1 MTDLWL
7 DGEHLTIDE
16 VVRVARNP
24 AVQVAIAPAARTRM
38 ERSRAAVER
47 FVAEGAVVYGITT
60 GFGHFQDRTISPDH
74 VRELQQNIVMSHA
87 TGVGTPLPRDVV
99 RAMILVRVNTL
110 AKGYSGIRPSVVDA
124 LLRLLNADVLPI
136 VPCQGS
142 LGASGDLA
150 PLAHTALVLLGMGE
164 AVPPNE
170 NPAHGQRISGAEA
183 LRLAKLEPITL
194 EAKEGLALTNGTAL
208 LCGLAAL
215 AVHDAEQLCH
225 AADIVAALSLEALAA
240 VPAAFDSRLH
250 AVRPHPRQ
258 IEAARY
264 VRELLMDSTFV
275 YPTSNPPLATHGP
288 HKVQDAY
295 SLRCVPQVH
304 GAVRDA
310 ACYGHW
316 AVEIELNSA
325 TDNPLILPADLD
337 QPGDEYEAISG
348 GNFHGEPLALAM
360 DFLKLALCELG
371 NISERRIARLVDTA
385 CNGGLLPPFLIR
397 DGGLNS
403 GLMLV
408 QYTAAA
414 LASENKVLVHTWA
427 SACVPV
433 PALWRTTHAYPV
445 MCTASAGSSSA
456 CTAAM
461 CSLMHTRTPWANNPS
476 RCTRWCSTVRKSGA
490 RRPSRDCACRSMHG
504 KATWKLRER
513 IAARAG
519 RVPSGRIG
527 PGVQRP
533 LGGTG
538 ICDDACIAPAW
549 PVHLAGVGSRAGAPG
564 CSGAVSRRSRPRR
577 HLLPPLARRA

>member
-275 YPTSNPPLATHGP
+275 YPSHNPPLATHGP

-337 QPGDEYEAISG
+337 QPGDDYEAISG

-414 LASENKVLVHTWA
+414 LASENKVLVHPA
-427 SACVPV
+427 SADSIP
-433 PALWRTTHAYPV
+433 T
-445 MCTASAGSSSA
+445 SANQEDHVSLGP
-456 CTAAM
+456 TAARQALEM
-461 CSLMHTRTPWANNPS
+461 LENVRGIIACEGLCAAQGIDLRWQNVPELRLGAGTAIAHAHIRAQVPFIERDTVLYPYIEAIKAMLRDESL
-476 RCTRWCSTVRKSGA
+476 
-490 RRPSRDCACRSMHG
+490 
-504 KATWKLRER
+504 
-513 IAARAG
+513 
-519 RVPSGRIG
+519 
-527 PGVQRP
+527 
-533 LGGTG
+533 
-538 ICDDACIAPAW
+538 
-549 PVHLAGVGSRAGAPG
+549 
-564 CSGAVSRRSRPRR
+564 VSVVEAQTQTKPM
-577 HLLPPLARRA
+577 